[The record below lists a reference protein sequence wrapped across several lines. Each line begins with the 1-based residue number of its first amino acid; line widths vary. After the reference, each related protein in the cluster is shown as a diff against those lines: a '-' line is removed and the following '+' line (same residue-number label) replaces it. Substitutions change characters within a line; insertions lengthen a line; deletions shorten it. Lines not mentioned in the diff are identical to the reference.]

1 MSSGSPASADTW
13 RESRS
18 SPVHHAA
25 RLPPPRVVATGPW
38 DAPGWEAPLVDAG
51 CDVVC
56 GPSIDRDPVA
66 ALSEASLIELCRAS
80 DAILA
85 STRDYITGAVLDAAP
100 NLRLVAKATI
110 GVEKIDVAAA
120 TARGVL
126 VANSPAP
133 ENIIGLAEATVGL
146 MVALAKGLLEKEDR
160 LRRGRWRDHST
171 DGVVLAGRSIGI
183 VGLGRVGSAVARR
196 LAGWDATLVGYD
208 PYVSDA
214 DFDTAGV
221 TRMGLSQLLSTVDL
235 MTLHVPLTDETR
247 GMIGPA
253 EFARLRRGAFLV
265 NTSRG
270 PVIDESAFIA
280 ALSKGHLAGAALDVF
295 DEEPLPMTSPL
306 RSIDRRSLVLTPHS
320 IGSSWVSRGTGT
332 GMAVHAILSALSGV
346 VPSNVL
352 NPEVTPEWRSR
363 WTGASGR

>member
-1 MSSGSPASADTW
+1 MSWGSQDSADTW

-18 SPVHHAA
+18 SHMPHA
-25 RLPPPRVVATGPW
+25 RGLRPPKVVATGPW
-38 DAPGWEAPLVDAG
+38 DAPGWEAPLVHAG
-51 CDVVC
+51 CDVLC
-56 GPSIDRDPVA
+56 GPSIDRDPAA
-66 ALSEASLIELCRAS
+66 ALSEASLVDLCRNS

-100 NLRLVAKATI
+100 HLRLVAKATI
-110 GVEKIDVAAA
+110 GIEKIDVAAA

-133 ENIIGLAEATVGL
+133 ENITGLAEATVGL
-146 MVALAKGLLEKEDR
+146 IVALAKGLLEKEDR

-208 PYVSDA
+208 PYVNDA
-214 DFDTAGV
+214 HFDNAGV
-221 TRMGLSQLLSTVDL
+221 TRMGLSQLLSTVDVV
-235 MTLHVPLTDETR
+235 TLHVPLTDETR

-253 EFARLRRGAFLV
+253 EFARLHRGAFLV

-270 PVIDESAFIA
+270 PVIDDSAFIA

-295 DEEPLPMTSPL
+295 EEEPLPMTSAL
-306 RSIDRRSLVLTPHS
+306 RSIDRRSLILTPHS
-320 IGSSWVSRGTGT
+320 IGSSQGSRGTGT
-332 GMAVHAILSALSGV
+332 GMAVNAILSALRGV

-352 NPEVTPEWRSR
+352 NPEVIPAWQGR
-363 WTGASGR
+363 WTDALR